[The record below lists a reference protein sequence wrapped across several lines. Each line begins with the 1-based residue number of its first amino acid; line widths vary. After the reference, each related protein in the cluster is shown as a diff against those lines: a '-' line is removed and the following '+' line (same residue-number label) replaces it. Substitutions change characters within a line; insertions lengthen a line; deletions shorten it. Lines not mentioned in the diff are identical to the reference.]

1 MPRARPDPGVLQRF
15 AVIVGERHALSDP
28 ADVAPYLREPR
39 GLHHGRAA
47 LVLRPGSVDEV
58 MRILALASAT
68 ATPVVPQ
75 GGNTGLVGGQVP
87 DASGAAIVLSLSRL
101 DRIRDLDPESNTV
114 VAEAGVVLQ
123 RLREAAA
130 ACDRQF
136 PLSLASQ
143 GSAQVGGL
151 LSTNAGGTA
160 VLAHGSMR
168 ALCLGLEVVLPGGER
183 LDDLRVLRKD
193 NAGYDLSQLFIG
205 AEGTLGVITAAA
217 LTLAPRPRG
226 VQVAWVAVP
235 SVAAA
240 LALLALAQRHAGRSL
255 SAFELI
261 GEAVLGFALAHVP
274 GTTLPLPGCGPW
286 SVLVEVASQRSQ
298 EDAQAIVEA
307 MLAEAL
313 RAGVAKDAALASTL
327 AQGAAFWRIRESLSQ
342 AQRAEGASI
351 KHDIALPLARIP
363 EFIARGEAL
372 VAAIA
377 PGARIACFGHLGDGN
392 LHYNVSPPRDA
403 AATANFEALRAPVSD
418 AVHALVL
425 ELQGSIAAEHGIGQ
439 LKRDALA
446 ASAPP
451 VALAAM
457 RRIKAAF
464 DPAGIMNPG
473 KLL

>member
-1 MPRARPDPGVLQRF
+1 MQGASPDPALLQRF
-15 AVIVGERHALSDP
+15 AAIVGERHALRDTP
-28 ADVAPYLREPR
+28 DVAPYEREPR
-39 GLHHGRAA
+39 GLHPGRAA
-47 LVLRPGSVDEV
+47 LVLRPGSVEEV
-58 MRILALASAT
+58 SRILELASAT
-68 ATPVVPQ
+68 GTPVVPQ

-87 DASGAAIVLSLSRL
+87 DASGSQLVLSLSRL
-101 DRIRDLDPESNTV
+101 HRIRDLDPAANTV
-114 VAEAGVVLQ
+114 IVEAGVVLQ
-123 RLREAAA
+123 RLREAAEA
-130 ACDRQF
+130 ADRLF
-136 PLSLASQ
+136 PLALASQ

-168 ALCLGLEVVLPGGER
+168 ALCLGLEVVLPTGER
-183 LDDLRVLRKD
+183 LDDLRTLRKD
-193 NAGYDLSQLFIG
+193 NTGYDLSQLFIG

-226 VQVAWVAVP
+226 VQSAWVAVA
-235 SVAAA
+235 SVDAA
-240 LALLALAQRHAGRSL
+240 LALLALARRHAGQAL
-255 SAFELI
+255 TAFELV
-261 GEAVLGFALAHVP
+261 GETVLAFALAHVP
-274 GTTLPLPGCGPW
+274 GSARPLAADAPW
-286 SVLVEVASQRSQ
+286 SVLLEVSSQRSQ
-298 EDAQAIVEA
+298 DDAHGIVEG
-307 MLAEAL
+307 MLAEGL
-313 RAGVAKDAALASTL
+313 QAGVVTDAALASHL
-327 AQGAAFWRIRESLSQ
+327 AQSAAFWRLRESLSE
-342 AQRAEGASI
+342 AQRREGVSI

-392 LHYNVSPPRDA
+392 LHYNVSQPAGA
-403 AATANFEALRAPVSD
+403 AAAAFHALREPVSA

-425 ELQGSIAAEHGIGQ
+425 EMEGSIAAEHGIGQ
-439 LKRDALA
+439 LKRAALA

-457 RRIKAAF
+457 RRIKAVF